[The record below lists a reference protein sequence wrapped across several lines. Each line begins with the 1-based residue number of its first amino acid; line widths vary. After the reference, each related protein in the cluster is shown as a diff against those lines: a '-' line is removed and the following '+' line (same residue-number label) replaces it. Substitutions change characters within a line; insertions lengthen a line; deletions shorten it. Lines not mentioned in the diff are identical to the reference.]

1 MDPVDLQDQFLLA
14 DLTGRLLQPHRLVL
28 HLLAALMVQQT
39 LLDRADQRVLEVLM
53 VQMDRLIRVVQVVLT
68 LR

>member
-1 MDPVDLQDQFLLA
+1 
-14 DLTGRLLQPHRLVL
+14 
-28 HLLAALMVQQT
+28 MVQQT